1 MLAYIVAG
9 LIMGT
14 LAWYLKH
21 EPGDPRMATQMI
33 FGVAGAVV
41 GGVGLNVLLGEDL
54 MALDPWG
61 FAGAAVV
68 AIVVLGLLQANV
80 GRKSA
85 GSDAP
90 SR

>member
-9 LIMGT
+9 LIVGT

-21 EPGDPRMATQMI
+21 EPGDPRMATQML

-41 GGVGLNVLLGEDL
+41 GGVGMNLFLGDDL
-54 MALDPWG
+54 MDVNPWG
-61 FAGAAVV
+61 FAGAAIV
-68 AIVVLGLLQANV
+68 ALIVLGLLQANV

-85 GSDAP
+85 GTADRP
-90 SR
+90 